1 MVGSIV
7 TIGRP
12 DCDNFVNRRR
22 RHCAPTPRR
31 VTSYEVRGKRIQQ
44 RLLVAFLGVV
54 VAVIVPAA
62 VMLDAWIGESVREVE
77 RDSLTREARALAGE
91 LARAQPADVAD
102 WVARLPALWPT
113 STERV
118 TVIDGDGRV
127 LGDTDVPLAALGSVE
142 NHAARP
148 EVKAAQA
155 GGVGVAERRSATVS
169 RRLLYV
175 AVPVPSTRQVLRVAL
190 SLDTVSATVGRA
202 HFAVWLAGLMALTLA
217 LLLGTTLSRWL
228 TRPILAMTRAAR
240 AMSHGDFEVALPPP
254 GDDELGELVNTL
266 DTLRNQLA
274 ARMAELRQ
282 EGHKLRAIINGMSEG
297 VALVQDG
304 TISVAN
310 PAFARLCGLGGDAEG
325 RAIRD
330 AVRVPA
336 VGDAIESALATRAP
350 VSREVN
356 IAGRALVAS
365 IDPLGPA
372 GARQAVVV
380 LIDVTEPKRLE
391 RLRREFVANA
401 SHELRTP
408 VAAIVGVAETLA
420 AGAAD
425 DPEARGSFLEI
436 LMRHAQR
443 LSRLTADLLDIARL
457 EAGYKPRVEIVEVA
471 RAVDAVL
478 GTLQVKA
485 EPRHITLEKKPLPDG
500 LCVSAERAAVEQI
513 LSNLVDNAIK
523 YTPAGGRVTVGA
535 EARGGKVRL
544 VVEDTGPG
552 IPREHHARLFE
563 RFYRVDDARSR
574 DLGGTGLGLAI
585 VKHLVLAN
593 GGDISVES
601 EVGKGSRFIVALPAS
616 TVAG

>member
-1 MVGSIV
+1 M
-7 TIGRP
+7 
-12 DCDNFVNRRR
+12 NQ
-22 RHCAPTPRR
+22 R
-31 VTSYEVRGKRIQQ
+31 VAAKRIQQ
-44 RLLVAFLGVV
+44 RLLLAFLGVV
-54 VAVIVPAA
+54 VAVLVPAA
-62 VMLDAWIGESVREVE
+62 AMLDRWIGDSVRDVE

-91 LARAQPADVAD
+91 LGRARPADVAD
-102 WVARLPALWPT
+102 WVARLS
-113 STERV
+113 STAPSMPPIRV
-118 TVIDGDGRV
+118 TVIDGDGQV
-127 LGDTDVPLAALGSVE
+127 LGDTDVPASALSAVE

-148 EVKAAQA
+148 EVREALA
-155 GGVGVAERRSATVS
+155 GGVGVAERRSTTVD
-169 RRLLYV
+169 RHLLYV
-175 AVPVPSTRQVLRVAL
+175 AVPVPASADAAAPLARVLRVAL

-240 AMSHGDFEVALPPP
+240 AMSHGDFDASLPTP
-254 GDDELGELVNTL
+254 GDDELGDLVHAL

-304 TISVAN
+304 TIAVAN
-310 PAFARLCGLGGDAEG
+310 PAFARLVGLGGDVEG

-330 AVRVPA
+330 AVRVP
-336 VGDAIESALATRAP
+336 GDR
-350 VSREVN
+350 R
-356 IAGRALVAS
+356 RHR
-365 IDPLGPA
+365 D
-372 GARQAVVV
+372 GARHARACVRASCRSEGARLWPPSIRSASVPRKQAVIV

-391 RLRREFVANA
+391 RLRQEFVANA

-425 DPEARGSFLEI
+425 DPEARSSFLEI
-436 LMRHAQR
+436 LVRHAQR

-457 EAGYKPRVEIVEVA
+457 EAGYKPRVEVVEVD
-471 RAVDAVL
+471 RVVDAVL

-485 EPRHITLEKKPLPDG
+485 EPKQIALEKKLPPE
-500 LCVSAERAAVEQI
+500 LELRVSAERAAVEQM

-523 YTPAGGRVTVGA
+523 YTPAGGRVSVRA
-535 EARGGKVRL
+535 EARGGRVRMI
-544 VVEDTGPG
+544 VEDTGPG
-552 IPREHHARLFE
+552 IPREHHQRLFE

-585 VKHLVLAN
+585 VKHLALAN
-593 GGDISVES
+593 GGDVSVES
-601 EVGKGSRFIVALPAS
+601 EVGKGSRFIVALPQS
-616 TVAG
+616 LGQVQP

>member
-1 MVGSIV
+1 M
-7 TIGRP
+7 
-12 DCDNFVNRRR
+12 
-22 RHCAPTPRR
+22 AA
-31 VTSYEVRGKRIQQ
+31 KRIQH
-44 RLLVAFLGVV
+44 RLLIAFLGVV
-54 VAVIVPAA
+54 VAVLVPAA
-62 VMLDAWIGESVREVE
+62 MMLDAWIGESVRDAE
-77 RDSLTREARALAGE
+77 RASLTREARALAGE
-91 LARAQPADVAD
+91 LARNEPADIAD
-102 WVARLPALWPT
+102 WVARLSLGG
-113 STERV
+113 SERV
-118 TVIDGDGRV
+118 TVIDADGRV
-127 LGDTDVPLAALGSVE
+127 LGDTDVPASALTAVE
-142 NHAARP
+142 NHASRP
-148 EVKAAQA
+148 EVQAARA

-175 AVPVPSTRQVLRVAL
+175 AVPVRANSDGAADDSAATGRVLRIAL
-190 SLDTVSATVGRA
+190 SLDAVAATVGRA

-240 AMSHGDFEVALPPP
+240 AMSHGDFEVALPTP
-254 GDDELGELVNTL
+254 GDDELGDLVNTL

-274 ARMAELRQ
+274 ARMADLRG

-304 TISVAN
+304 VISVAN

-336 VGDAIESALATRAP
+336 VGDAIDSALASGAP
-350 VSREVN
+350 TSREVQV
-356 IAGRALVAS
+356 AGRALVAS

-372 GARQAVVV
+372 TARQAVVV

-391 RLRREFVANA
+391 KLRREFVANA

-457 EAGYKPRVEIVEVA
+457 EGGYKPRVEVVDVGS
-471 RAVDAVL
+471 AVDAVL
-478 GTLQVKA
+478 GTLQIKA
-485 EPRHITLEKKPLPDG
+485 EPKQITLDKKLPLS
-500 LCVSAERAAVEQI
+500 LSVSAERAAVEQMV
-513 LSNLVDNAIK
+513 SNLVDNAIK
-523 YTPAGGRVTVGA
+523 YTPAGGRITVRA
-535 EARGGKVRL
+535 EARGGRIRIL
-544 VVEDTGPG
+544 VEDTGAG
-552 IPREHHARLFE
+552 IPKEHHARLFE

-574 DLGGTGLGLAI
+574 DAGGTGLGLAI
-585 VKHLVLAN
+585 VKHLALAN
-593 GGDISVES
+593 GGDVSVES
-601 EVGKGSRFIVALPAS
+601 DVGKGSRFIIALPQAAS
-616 TVAG
+616 PAP

>member
-1 MVGSIV
+1 
-7 TIGRP
+7 
-12 DCDNFVNRRR
+12 
-22 RHCAPTPRR
+22 
-31 VTSYEVRGKRIQQ
+31 VRANRIQR

-54 VAVIVPAA
+54 VAVLVPAA
-62 VMLDAWIGESVREVE
+62 VMLDAWIGDSVRELE
-77 RDSLTREARALAGE
+77 RESLAREARALAGQ
-91 LARAQPADVAD
+91 LARAHPDDVTA
-102 WVARLPALWPT
+102 WVAELPTLGT
-113 STERV
+113 SERV
-118 TVIDGDGRV
+118 TVIDHDGRV
-127 LGDTDVPLAALGSVE
+127 VGDTDVPASVLSGVE
-142 NHAARP
+142 NHASRP
-148 EVKAAQA
+148 EVKTALA
-155 GGVGVAERRSATVS
+155 GGVGVGERRSATVS

-175 AVPVPSTRQVLRVAL
+175 AVPVPGTTPTSVLRVAI
-190 SLDTVSATVGRA
+190 SLDTVAATVGRA

-217 LLLGTTLSRWL
+217 LLLGTTLSSWL

-240 AMSHGDFEVALPPP
+240 AMSHGDFEVALPTP
-254 GDDELGELVNTL
+254 GDDELGDLVNTL

-297 VALVQDG
+297 VALVQEG
-304 TISVAN
+304 VIAVAN
-310 PAFARLCGLGGDAEG
+310 PAFARLCGLGGEAEG

-330 AVRVPA
+330 AVRVPG
-336 VGDAIESALATRAP
+336 VGDAIEAALASGAP
-350 VSREVN
+350 TSREVQL
-356 IAGRALVAS
+356 AGRALVAS
-365 IDPLGPA
+365 IDPLGAP
-372 GARQAVVV
+372 GAQQAVVV

-425 DPEARGSFLEI
+425 DPEARSSFLEI

-457 EAGYKPRVEIVEVA
+457 EAGYKPRVEVVDVE

-478 GTLQVKA
+478 GTLHVKA
-485 EPRHITLEKKPLPDG
+485 ETKHITLEKRPLG
-500 LCVSAERAAVEQI
+500 ELRVSAERAAVEQI

-523 YTPAGGRVTVGA
+523 YTPAGGRVTVRA
-535 EARGGKVRL
+535 EARGGKVRI

-552 IPREHHARLFE
+552 IPTEHHARLFE

-585 VKHLVLAN
+585 VKHLALAN
-593 GGDISVES
+593 GGDVSVES
-601 EVGKGSRFIVALPAS
+601 EVGKGSRFIVSLPQSMLA
-616 TVAG
+616 A

>member
-1 MVGSIV
+1 V
-7 TIGRP
+7 
-12 DCDNFVNRRR
+12 
-22 RHCAPTPRR
+22 AA
-31 VTSYEVRGKRIQQ
+31 KRIQQ
-44 RLLVAFLGVV
+44 RLLMAFLGVV
-54 VAVIVPAA
+54 VAVLVPAA
-62 VMLDAWIGESVREVE
+62 LMLDRWIGDSVREVE

-91 LARAQPADVAD
+91 LEHARPADIAD
-102 WVARLPALWPT
+102 WVAHLSA
-113 STERV
+113 STRV
-118 TVIDGDGRV
+118 TVIDRDGRV
-127 LGDTDVPLAALGSVE
+127 VGDTDVPATALAAVE
-142 NHAARP
+142 NHAERP
-148 EVKAAQA
+148 EVKAAFA
-155 GGVGVAERRSATVS
+155 GDVGVGERRSATVD

-175 AVPVPSTRQVLRVAL
+175 AVPVPAHADDGSALPPTRVLRVAL
-190 SLDTVSATVGRA
+190 SLDTVAATVGRA
-202 HFAVWLAGLMALTLA
+202 HMAVWLAGLMALTLA
-217 LLLGTTLSRWL
+217 LLLGTTLSSWL

-240 AMSHGDFEVALPPP
+240 AMSHGDFEAALPIP
-254 GDDELGELVNTL
+254 GDDELGDLVNTL

-304 TISVAN
+304 VISVAN
-310 PAFARLCGLGGDAEG
+310 PAFARLVGLGGDVEG

-330 AVRVPA
+330 AVRIPS
-336 VGDAIESALATRAP
+336 VGDAIETSLQTRQPA
-350 VSREVN
+350 SREVQ
-356 IAGRALVAS
+356 IGGRALVAA
-365 IDPLGPA
+365 IDPLGERA
-372 GARQAVVV
+372 ARQAVVV

-443 LSRLTADLLDIARL
+443 LSRLTSDLLDIARL
-457 EAGYKPRVEIVEVA
+457 EAGYKPRLEIVEIDRV
-471 RAVDAVL
+471 VDAVL

-485 EPRHITLEKKPLPDG
+485 EPKKIALEKKPPMELR
-500 LCVSAERAAVEQI
+500 VSAERAAVEQI

-523 YTPAGGRVTVGA
+523 YTPAGGRVSVRA
-535 EARGGKVRL
+535 EARGGKVRMI
-544 VVEDTGPG
+544 VEDTGPG
-552 IPREHHARLFE
+552 IPKEHHQRLFE

-593 GGDISVES
+593 GGDVSVES
-601 EVGKGSRFIVALPAS
+601 DVGKGSRFIVALPQS
-616 TVAG
+616 LVKS

>member
-1 MVGSIV
+1 
-7 TIGRP
+7 
-12 DCDNFVNRRR
+12 VNPYR
-22 RHCAPTPRR
+22 RHCVPGQSG
-31 VTSYEVRGKRIQQ
+31 VTSYAVRGKRIQQ

-54 VAVIVPAA
+54 VAVLVPAA
-62 VMLDAWIGESVREVE
+62 MMLDAWIGESVRDVV
-77 RDSLTREARALAGE
+77 RDSLTREARGLAGE
-91 LARAQPADVAD
+91 LERATAQPADVAD
-102 WVARLPALWPT
+102 WVARLTPSLGG
-113 STERV
+113 ERV
-118 TVIDGDGRV
+118 TVIAADGQV
-127 LGDTDVPLAALGSVE
+127 LGDTDVPASALGAVE
-142 NHAARP
+142 NHASRP
-148 EVKAAQA
+148 EVLAARA
-155 GGVGVAERRSATVS
+155 GGVGVAERRSTTVS

-175 AVPVPSTRQVLRVAL
+175 AVPVAATGRVLRIAL
-190 SLDTVSATVGRA
+190 SLDTVAATVGRA

-240 AMSHGDFEVALPPP
+240 AMSHGDFEVALPTP
-254 GDDELGELVNTL
+254 GDDELGDLVNTL

-274 ARMAELRQ
+274 ARMADLRG

-304 TISVAN
+304 VISVAN

-325 RAIRD
+325 RTIRD

-336 VGDAIESALATRAP
+336 VGEAIDGALASGAP
-350 VSREVN
+350 TSREVQV
-356 IAGRALVAS
+356 AGRALVAS

-372 GARQAVVV
+372 AARQAVVV

-391 RLRREFVANA
+391 KLRREFVANA

-425 DPEARGSFLEI
+425 DPEARSSFLEI

-457 EAGYKPRVEIVEVA
+457 EGGYKPRVEVVEVA
-471 RAVDAVL
+471 SAVDAVL
-478 GTLQVKA
+478 GTLQIKA
-485 EPRHITLEKKPLPDG
+485 EPKQITLDKKLPPS
-500 LCVSAERAAVEQI
+500 LSVSAERAAVEQMV
-513 LSNLVDNAIK
+513 SNLVDNAIK
-523 YTPAGGRVTVGA
+523 YTPAGGRVTVRA
-535 EARGGKVRL
+535 EARAGRVRIL
-544 VVEDTGPG
+544 VEDSGPG

-585 VKHLVLAN
+585 VKHLALAN
-593 GGDISVES
+593 GGDVSVES
-601 EVGKGSRFIVALPAS
+601 DVGKGSRFIIALPQAAS
-616 TVAG
+616 PAP

>member
-1 MVGSIV
+1 
-7 TIGRP
+7 
-12 DCDNFVNRRR
+12 VNPYR
-22 RHCAPTPRR
+22 RHCVQAQSG

-54 VAVIVPAA
+54 VAVLVPAA
-62 VMLDAWIGESVREVE
+62 IMLDAWIGESVRDAE
-77 RDSLTREARALAGE
+77 RESLTREARALAGE
-91 LARAQPADVAD
+91 LERTQPTDVAD
-102 WVARLPALWPT
+102 WVARVAPSLGG
-113 STERV
+113 SERV
-118 TVIDGDGRV
+118 TVIDRDGRV
-127 LGDTDVPLAALGSVE
+127 LGDSDVPAGALTAVE
-142 NHAARP
+142 NHGSRP
-148 EVKAAQA
+148 EVQAARSGA
-155 GGVGVAERRSATVS
+155 VGVAERRSATVS

-175 AVPVPSTRQVLRVAL
+175 AVPVAASGRVLRIAL
-190 SLDTVSATVGRA
+190 SLDTVATTVGRA

-240 AMSHGDFEVALPPP
+240 AMSHGDFEVALPTP
-254 GDDELGELVNTL
+254 GDDEVGDLVNTL

-274 ARMAELRQ
+274 ARMAELRG

-304 TISVAN
+304 VISVAN
-310 PAFARLCGLGGDAEG
+310 PAFARLCGLVGEAEG

-336 VGDAIESALATRAP
+336 VGDAIDSTLVSGAP
-350 VSREVN
+350 TSREVQV
-356 IAGRALVAS
+356 AGRALVAS
-365 IDPLGPA
+365 IDPLGGA

-391 RLRREFVANA
+391 KLRREFVANA

-425 DPEARGSFLEI
+425 DPQARSSFLEI

-457 EAGYKPRVEIVEVA
+457 EGGYKPRVEVVEVA
-471 RAVDAVL
+471 SAVDAVL
-478 GTLQVKA
+478 GTLQIKA
-485 EPRHITLEKKPLPDG
+485 EPKEITLDKKLPPS
-500 LCVSAERAAVEQI
+500 LSVSAERAAVEQMV
-513 LSNLVDNAIK
+513 SNLVDNAIK
-523 YTPAGGRVTVGA
+523 YTPAGGRVTVRA
-535 EARGGKVRL
+535 EARGGRVRIL
-544 VVEDTGPG
+544 VEDSGPG
-552 IPREHHARLFE
+552 IPPEHHARLFE

-574 DLGGTGLGLAI
+574 DAGGTGLGLAI
-585 VKHLVLAN
+585 VKHLALAN
-593 GGDISVES
+593 GGDVSVES
-601 EVGKGSRFIVALPAS
+601 DVGKGSRFIIALPQAAS
-616 TVAG
+616 PAR